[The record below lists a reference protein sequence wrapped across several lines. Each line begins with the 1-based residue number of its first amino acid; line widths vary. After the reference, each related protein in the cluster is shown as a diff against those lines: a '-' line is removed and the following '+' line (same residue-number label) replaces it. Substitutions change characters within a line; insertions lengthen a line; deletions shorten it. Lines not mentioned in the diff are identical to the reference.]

1 MKPSL
6 PASCWP
12 LCPDSRSGP
21 HRPLPVSHPGRQQRT
36 GPANR
41 CGLTVSLTG
50 AALLVS
56 SSRKRP
62 WATRAG
68 DHRPPHDLG
77 QRDDRTYR
85 RRRTSQMERAV
96 SPEAVTV
103 H

>member
-1 MKPSL
+1 MPVL

-21 HRPLPVSHPGRQQRT
+21 HRPLPVSRPGRQQRT

-56 SSRKRP
+56 SSR
-62 WATRAG
+62 AS
-68 DHRPPHDLG
+68 LG
-77 QRDDRTYR
+77 FTSVEVDGVTGTDVTNLPEYGVAVR
-85 RRRTSQMERAV
+85 RGGHLAILRNG
-96 SPEAVTV
+96 
-103 H
+103 